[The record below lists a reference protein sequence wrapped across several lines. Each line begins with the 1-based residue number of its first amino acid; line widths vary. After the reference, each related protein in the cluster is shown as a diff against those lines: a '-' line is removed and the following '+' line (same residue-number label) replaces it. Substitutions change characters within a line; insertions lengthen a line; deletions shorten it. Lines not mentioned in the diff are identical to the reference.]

1 MKKVLLLLTLLVLAL
16 ALVAC
21 GGEKN
26 PPVTDPS
33 DTDPLVTEPPV
44 TTAANVTYS
53 VKFMDSELFLD
64 ENGEQVLLKD
74 DEVKRGKFARA
85 PREPSHEGYV
95 FTGWDVE
102 DYSQVTSDMV
112 ITAQY
117 RLVDTY
123 TVQFC
128 DEAGNVLSSVEVTEG
143 GAVVGPDKVPYKE
156 GCMFVGWDKTISRV
170 NREWSDFEAYKDLS
184 EEELAQ
190 TEMVFKTTAV
200 YESAGGVIPFV
211 ENINFKLKEEK
222 VDGKTVYVPTDVDKF
237 SEAFPY
243 QELYAGSAF
252 AQAGVNSDEQFNK
265 VTVKTKYA
273 WDGEYIYGYIVV
285 EDPTLLSRGKEYC
298 ESEVDPWQND
308 IIECWYKLGEQPT
321 SKTVQR
327 FTIDLYGYHLGAY
340 DGSAGGYNSMSLF
353 FDKMEKEVK
362 VVEETKT
369 SYIFFKLYAK
379 TEGGEALEAGDVFYS
394 TYQVNDLRDLNIL
407 ANMYYSGS
415 NQSDYANG
423 YENYILGE
431 KK

>member
-1 MKKVLLLLTLLVLAL
+1 MKKVLLLLTLLALAF

-26 PPVTDPS
+26 PPVVTDPS
-33 DTDPLVTEPPV
+33 TTEAPVVTTQAPV
-44 TTAANVTYS
+44 TYN
-53 VKFMDSELFLD
+53 VKFMDSELFKD
-64 ENGEQVLLKD
+64 ENGDQVVLKELD
-74 DEVKRGKFARA
+74 VERGSFARA
-85 PREPSHEGYV
+85 PRNPSHDGYV

-102 DYSQVTSDMV
+102 DYSQITSDMV
-112 ITAQY
+112 ITAEY
-117 RLVDTY
+117 RLADTY

-128 DEAGNVLSSVEVTEG
+128 DEAGNVLASVEVKEG
-143 GAVVGPDKVPYKE
+143 EAVVGPDDVPYKE
-156 GCMFVGWDKTISRV
+156 GCMFVGWDKTIARV

-184 EEELAQ
+184 EEEIAQ
-190 TEMVFKTTAV
+190 TEMIFKTTAV
-200 YESAGGVIPFV
+200 YESAGGIIPFV
-211 ENINFKLKEEK
+211 ENITFKLKEEK
-222 VDGKTVYVPTDVDKF
+222 KDGKTVYVPTDADKF

-243 QELYAGSAF
+243 QELYGGSAF
-252 AQAGVNSDEQFNK
+252 AKAGVNSDEQFNK
-265 VTVKTKYA
+265 VTVTTKYA

-298 ESEVDPWQND
+298 EKEADPWQND
-308 IIECWYKLGEQPT
+308 LIECWYKLGEQPT

-340 DGSAGGYNSMSLF
+340 DGSAGGYNSMSMF

-379 TEGGEALEAGDVFYS
+379 TEGGKALEAGDVFYS